1 MPSTSVIV
9 QKRILVQFAVDQLS
23 FEPHHVSFIMLHT
36 LPPYPEA
43 TELKGHILANK
54 IYLYLLWGKNSV
66 SNQSSKRQQ
75 TTQKVVCCC
84 TSINIFI

>member
-1 MPSTSVIV
+1 MPLTSVIV

-23 FEPHHVSFIMLHT
+23 FEPHHVSFITLHT

-54 IYLYLLWGKNSV
+54 I
-66 SNQSSKRQQ
+66 
-75 TTQKVVCCC
+75 
-84 TSINIFI
+84 